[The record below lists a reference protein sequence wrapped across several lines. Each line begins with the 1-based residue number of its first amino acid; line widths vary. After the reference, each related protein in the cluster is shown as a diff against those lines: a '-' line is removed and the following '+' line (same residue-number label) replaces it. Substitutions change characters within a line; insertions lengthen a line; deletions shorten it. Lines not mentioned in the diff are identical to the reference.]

1 MSASL
6 TQYLYS
12 FVTYCYSL
20 KYKYL
25 VNTIESNNSSQFI
38 SDTDATDTLNH
49 YFKKDLKK
57 HGFVW
62 ELLEDISKA

>member
-25 VNTIESNNSSQFI
+25 INTIESNNSSQFI
-38 SDTDATDTLNH
+38 CDTDTSDKLN

>member
-25 VNTIESNNSSQFI
+25 INTIESNNSSQFI
-38 SDTDATDTLNH
+38 CDTDASDKLN